1 MPAIDVFP
9 SAMSHTKK
17 VFVASYF
24 STSAISHHLVLAFSL
39 SSGCHF
45 FVLVIFSQVLNFS
58 FGFSFA
64 CEWLEILFSSIF
76 TSPRLH
82 YHPLL
87 HSMAIQ
93 LFAWLLTFHVCYSV
107 FTSSQELIVIGRLS
121 IKGEAQTILKKYF
134 WK

>member
-45 FVLVIFSQVLNFS
+45 FCSCNFLAS
-58 FGFSFA
+58 FKFFFWFFICVRVTGN
-64 CEWLEILFSSIF
+64 
-76 TSPRLH
+76 
-82 YHPLL
+82 
-87 HSMAIQ
+87 
-93 LFAWLLTFHVCYSV
+93 TFLINFYFPTPSLPP
-107 FTSSQELIVIGRLS
+107 TSSLHGYSALRMTFDISCLLLCFYIITRAHRNRASQ
-121 IKGEAQTILKKYF
+121 Y
-134 WK
+134 